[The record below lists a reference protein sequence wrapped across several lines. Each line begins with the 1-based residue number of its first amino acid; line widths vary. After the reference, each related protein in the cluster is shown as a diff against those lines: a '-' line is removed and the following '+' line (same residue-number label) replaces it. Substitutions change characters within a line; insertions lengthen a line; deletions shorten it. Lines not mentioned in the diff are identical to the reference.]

1 MDKFETHN
9 IQVAKEHKTESIT
22 FKQLYE
28 DMLSEIDV
36 YEKLGKLDE
45 LMNQKVVVS
54 LYDSAGRVV
63 SADLNDLIGWLE
75 QGNVLLNGQITGVY
89 F

>member
-9 IQVAKEHKTESIT
+9 IQVLKEQKTESIT

-28 DMLSEIDV
+28 EMLSEIEL
-36 YEKLGKLDE
+36 YENLGKLDE